1 MIMDEKFDLSSLQTR
16 INDIKKDGQESADF
30 TIEYLECLMERHDL
44 GRSIPDDYELDGV
57 PETIFESLR
66 KEEVPSKEEIL
77 LMDSDTQN
85 FFLFEMIWI
94 CGMTAIGF
102 YTSDEEL
109 EEGEPGTLDSILA
122 MSSVSSGH
130 WSACY
135 LIAVLTLLMARVP
148 SEDMIAAFTD
158 NFSDSAEQIQTN
170 MDHFIEF
177 SAAVLCRHTEDSVY
191 HDE

>member
-1 MIMDEKFDLSSLQTR
+1 MDEKFDLSSLQTR

-30 TIEYLECLMERHDL
+30 TIEYLECLMRRHDL
-44 GRSIPDDYELDGV
+44 CQSIPDDYELEGV
-57 PETIFESLR
+57 PETIFESIR

-77 LMDSDTQN
+77 LMDTDTQN

-94 CGMTAIGF
+94 CGMTAIGY

-122 MSSVSSGH
+122 MSSVSPGH

-135 LIAVLTLLMARVP
+135 LIAVLALLMARVP
-148 SEDMIAAFTD
+148 SEDMIAAITD
-158 NFSDSAEQIQTN
+158 NFSDSPEQIQTN
-170 MDHFIEF
+170 MNHFIEF
-177 SAAVLCRHTEDSVY
+177 SASVLFRHTEDIVY

>member
-1 MIMDEKFDLSSLQTR
+1 MEEKFDLSSLQTR

-30 TIEYLECLMERHDL
+30 TIEYLECLMKRHDL
-44 GRSIPDDYELDGV
+44 GRSIPDDYELEGV

-66 KEEVPSKEEIL
+66 KEEIPSKEEIL
-77 LMDSDTQN
+77 LMDTDTQN

-94 CGMTAIGF
+94 CGMTAIGY

-109 EEGEPGTLDSILA
+109 EEGEDGTLDSILA
-122 MSSVSSGH
+122 MSSVSPGH

-135 LIAVLTLLMARVP
+135 LIAVLALLMARVP
-148 SEDMIAAFTD
+148 SEDMIANFTD
-158 NFSDSAEQIQTN
+158 NFSDTPEQIQKN

-177 SAAVLCRHTEDSVY
+177 SASVLCRHTEDIVY
-191 HDE
+191 HYE

>member
-1 MIMDEKFDLSSLQTR
+1 MIMDEKFDLSSLQSR

-30 TIEYLECLMERHDL
+30 TIEYLECLMQRHDL
-44 GRSIPDDYELDGV
+44 GDSIPDDYELDGV
-57 PETIFESLR
+57 PEIIFESLR
-66 KEEVPSKEEIL
+66 KGEIPSKEEIL

-94 CGMTAIGF
+94 CGMTAVGF

-109 EEGEPGTLDSILA
+109 EEGEDGTLDSILA
-122 MSSVSSGH
+122 MSSVSPGH

-135 LIAVLTLLMARVP
+135 LIAVLSLLMARVP
-148 SEDMIAAFTD
+148 TEDMIASITN
-158 NFSDSAEQIQTN
+158 NFCDSPEQIQTN
-170 MDHFIEF
+170 MNYFIEF
-177 SAAVLCRHTEDSVY
+177 SASVLYRHKEDAVY